1 MEDGQDSRDAI
12 AGIDSLDARANHTE
26 VEDLLR
32 GRGWTPC
39 GAGDWAIAL
48 RSPDGNAVAR
58 ISPFDPVGPFT
69 AAFYREAAGTGR
81 VPKLYLHRRLAGG
94 GDLQLMEW
102 LGPVTFEEAAGFW
115 RELTAGNSELAP
127 LSRTLHDVHQ
137 RAQRELPWCG
147 PLDDNPSNI
156 MRSAN
161 GPLVLADPFYA
172 DGPNLYA
179 TAASNPE
186 VVAARIPR
194 AERQFITEIPLAAS
208 GPWDPTDREKI
219 RKGLEAADAKFR

>member
-1 MEDGQDSRDAI
+1 MEGGQDSSDAT

-32 GRGWTPC
+32 GRGWNPC

-69 AAFYREAAGTGR
+69 AAFYREAAVTGR

-102 LGPVTFEEAAGFW
+102 LSPVTYEEAAGFW
-115 RELTAGNSELAP
+115 RELTTGSSELAP
-127 LSRTLHDVHQ
+127 LSRVLHDVHQ

-156 MRSAN
+156 MRSSD

-186 VVAARIPR
+186 IVAARIPR
-194 AERQFITEIPLAAS
+194 TERQFMTEIPLANS
-208 GPWDPTDREKI
+208 GPWDPKDREKI
-219 RKGLEAADAKFR
+219 RKGLDAADAKSR